1 MVLGFLCIWE
11 ICLSNKPLSLTRMFH
26 SADFIRVSVTIP
38 FTPAHT
44 HVLVSSSFLPEFV
57 SSILGPA
64 RLNKV
69 VMVLAFLISCSLEN
83 QMSD

>member
-1 MVLGFLCIWE
+1 MFL
-11 ICLSNKPLSLTRMFH
+11 
-26 SADFIRVSVTIP
+26 SADFIRVFVTIP

-44 HVLVSSSFLPEFV
+44 HVLESSSFLPEFV

-69 VMVLAFLISCSLEN
+69 VMVLTFLISCSLEN